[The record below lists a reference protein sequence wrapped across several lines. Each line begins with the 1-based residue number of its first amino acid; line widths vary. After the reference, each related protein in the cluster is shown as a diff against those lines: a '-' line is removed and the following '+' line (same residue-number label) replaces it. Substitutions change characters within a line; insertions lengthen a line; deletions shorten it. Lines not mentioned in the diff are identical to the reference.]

1 MGSHLPDFMTHIRQ
15 ELTLAPVR
23 QLCSLSRSGIL
34 LDRVSQMIQHIVDM
48 RLQTVH
54 LTYRREEEKESVHG
68 SQQQTHKEER
78 KKLGEY

>member
-23 QLCSLSRSGIL
+23 QLCSLSRSRIL

-48 RLQTVH
+48 CLQTVH
-54 LTYRREEEKESVHG
+54 LTYIGAKEKGVSPR
-68 SQQQTHKEER
+68 THNSKPIRQE
-78 KKLGEY
+78 KKN